1 MPTYRPSA
9 QVVLFF
15 RVDELNNT
23 DPLVQRILGNTAE
36 ANQRP
41 PSQPSAIN
49 NADVDT
55 RLAELNSR
63 ILLLSR
69 QRQYADDEPAFA
81 TFISTLRAERDALMM
96 RRVVGSTDGS
106 RPETLVGAT
115 PDPRTGSGSIIPIR
129 IEVEKNGFRT
139 ADTAKIVL
147 DFKDI
152 PFDPRVARAA
162 GVELVY
168 GVVAPEDFEA
178 GVRGEQQATGQL
190 RSVIQQR
197 PTKEVV
203 ASSTRFTGWVDDW
216 HVSYEE
222 ENTAT
227 VELTCRDYTCLFLDT
242 PLATGSSIDLSLPL
256 TEGLRAFIDSYETT
270 RGIPIRFG
278 NPLQPDVVYP
288 LTNVPIPGQSLPNM
302 LRSRRG
308 TRARTTRKGDQK
320 MKLWDY
326 ITDICV
332 QVGVIPIIKDYT
344 LWLSPPRNLYSGDQG
359 APVRKMVWGRNL
371 TSLEFTR
378 KLGGVKVPT
387 IEVRCYDPS
396 IGRTRWG
403 RYPVRRGEL
412 TSGVF
417 GVTNPP
423 LPLRANETGV
433 SGARP
438 SDKIETYTIRPTQ
451 SGTSLGDV
459 AQGLYEQIGRQ
470 EIEGNFETSDVSS
483 WDLVNDV
490 PLAIAQAD
498 LLRLESGDSVE
509 LLVKPQDTQLPNATP
524 ATINNLAGLSVQA
537 RANYL
542 TGLGWKPEVARKM
555 AVWQEGYAFQTTFR
569 VHNSRISF
577 DNDEGMKLKVDF
589 INYITIRDDQ
599 QGLAT
604 TQVTNTASAVALPQV
619 TDEMRQTPPAPVLQA
634 ATSATD
640 PTPDAPTTQARDAS
654 SRRRFLQRQRQH
666 GLATDQQVQSA
677 LEAERAAL
685 RARFFFITSS

>member
-1 MPTYRPSA
+1 
-9 QVVLFF
+9 
-15 RVDELNNT
+15 
-23 DPLVQRILGNTAE
+23 
-36 ANQRP
+36 
-41 PSQPSAIN
+41 
-49 NADVDT
+49 
-55 RLAELNSR
+55 
-63 ILLLSR
+63 
-69 QRQYADDEPAFA
+69 
-81 TFISTLRAERDALMM
+81 
-96 RRVVGSTDGS
+96 
-106 RPETLVGAT
+106 
-115 PDPRTGSGSIIPIR
+115 
-129 IEVEKNGFRT
+129 
-139 ADTAKIVL
+139 
-147 DFKDI
+147 
-152 PFDPRVARAA
+152 
-162 GVELVY
+162 
-168 GVVAPEDFEA
+168 
-178 GVRGEQQATGQL
+178 
-190 RSVIQQR
+190 
-197 PTKEVV
+197 
-203 ASSTRFTGWVDDW
+203 
-216 HVSYEE
+216 
-222 ENTAT
+222 
-227 VELTCRDYTCLFLDT
+227 
-242 PLATGSSIDLSLPL
+242 
-256 TEGLRAFIDSYETT
+256 
-270 RGIPIRFG
+270 
-278 NPLQPDVVYP
+278 
-288 LTNVPIPGQSLPNM
+288 
-302 LRSRRG
+302 
-308 TRARTTRKGDQK
+308 
-320 MKLWDY
+320 
-326 ITDICV
+326 
-332 QVGVIPIIKDYT
+332 
-344 LWLSPPRNLYSGDQG
+344 
-359 APVRKMVWGRNL
+359 MVWGRNL

-378 KLGGVKVPT
+378 KLGGTKVPT

-589 INYITIRDDQ
+589 INYITIREDQ
-599 QGLAT
+599 EGLAT
-604 TQVTNTASAVALPQV
+604 TQVTNTASAVALSSFTEEV
-619 TDEMRQTPPAPVLQA
+619 RRTPPSPQLQRAAAQA
-634 ATSATD
+634 AVAVMEGRS
-640 PTPDAPTTQARDAS
+640 PTQEAADSFNDSLAQAIDAS

-666 GLATDQQVQSA
+666 GLATDQQLAAAVRN
-677 LEAERAAL
+677 ERQAI
-685 RARFFFITSS
+685 RARNSSEFIRIFPELD